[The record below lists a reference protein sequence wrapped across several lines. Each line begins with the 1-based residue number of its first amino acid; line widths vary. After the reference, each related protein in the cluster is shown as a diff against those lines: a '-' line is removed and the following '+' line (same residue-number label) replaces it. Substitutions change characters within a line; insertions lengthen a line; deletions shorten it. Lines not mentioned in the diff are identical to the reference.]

1 MSSLVAPSPGARR
14 AWRRAT
20 LVERRAETVTAH
32 TLVLEVDGW
41 TGHLGG
47 QHVDVRLTA
56 DDGYQATRSYSLAAP
71 AVGPRLELTV
81 QRVQDGEVSTYLT
94 EVAAVGDEV
103 EVRGPLGGWFVW
115 RPEEKAPVMLVAGG
129 SGLVPL
135 MAMVRAR
142 AEAGS
147 RAPFRL
153 VASVRT
159 PEDRLYADEL
169 RRRRSDDG
177 GLDVTWLYTRR
188 APDGERRAPGRV
200 TAADLAAH
208 GWPPDFEPLVF
219 VCGPTAYVETAS
231 TLLVEAG
238 HDASRVRT
246 ERFG

>member
-1 MSSLVAPSPGARR
+1 MASLAARR
-14 AWRRAT
+14 AWRVAT
-20 LVERRAETVTAH
+20 LVERRAETSSAD

-41 TGHLGG
+41 PGHLGG

-71 AVGPRLELTV
+71 PNGSRLELTV
-81 QRVQDGEVSTYLT
+81 QRVEDGEVSTYLT
-94 EVAAVGDEV
+94 TDAAPGDEV

-115 RPEEKAPVMLVAGG
+115 RPEDKAAVLLVAGG

-159 PEDRLYADEL
+159 PGDRLYADEL
-169 RRRRSDDG
+169 RRRRSEDG
-177 GLDVTWLYTRR
+177 GLDVTWVYTRGV
-188 APDGERRAPGRV
+188 PDGERRPPGRL
-200 TAADLAAH
+200 TADDLVAH

-219 VCGPTAYVETAS
+219 VCGPTAFVEAAA
-231 TLLVEAG
+231 TLLVDSG
-238 HDASRVRT
+238 HDPSRIRT

>member
-1 MSSLVAPSPGARR
+1 VASLAARR

-20 LVERRAETVTAH
+20 LVERRAETPTAH
-32 TLVLEVDGW
+32 TLVLEVDDW
-41 TGHLGG
+41 PGHLGG

-71 AVGPRLELTV
+71 SPGSRLELTV

-94 EVAAVGDEV
+94 EDAVVGDEV

-115 RPEEKAPVMLVAGG
+115 RPEDKAAVLLVAGG

-169 RRRRSDDG
+169 RRRRSEDG
-177 GLDVTWLYTRR
+177 GLDVTWVYTRSV
-188 APDGERRAPGRV
+188 PEGERRAPGRL
-200 TAADLAAH
+200 TADDLAAH

-219 VCGPTAYVETAS
+219 VCGPTAFVEAAAA
-231 TLLVEAG
+231 LLVDAG
-238 HDASRVRT
+238 HDPSHIRT